1 MFQVLTKLF
10 LKLKSTIEN
19 LQIRINFEE
28 RTLKN
33 LELVKEKTV
42 NPSAVKPGGSNPR
55 INQAS
60 TSSNTSQNDTNINS
74 KEYQRVEEFD
84 LEEVPSHPHL
94 ENPADVQNDGI
105 TGEFDDFSFPH
116 SREMQSIFKEK
127 FGLKAFRPN
136 QLQAINATLLGHDCF
151 ILMPTG
157 GGKSMCYQVPALL
170 SDGVTVVISPLKS
183 LILDQV
189 NKLLSLNVSILF

>member
-1 MFQVLTKLF
+1 MELLDSFFDVARQIPPNFFKDVPGFNETVF

-55 INQAS
+55 INQDS

-84 LEEVPSHPHL
+84 LEEVPSHP
-94 ENPADVQNDGI
+94 
-105 TGEFDDFSFPH
+105 T
-116 SREMQSIFKEK
+116 
-127 FGLKAFRPN
+127 
-136 QLQAINATLLGHDCF
+136 
-151 ILMPTG
+151 
-157 GGKSMCYQVPALL
+157 
-170 SDGVTVVISPLKS
+170 
-183 LILDQV
+183 
-189 NKLLSLNVSILF
+189 